1 MAVLKPRSRL
11 VYFRVSEE
19 EFHEYSEMSQHA
31 NARSLSDF
39 ARSAMQ
45 HMRDRKEEEKA
56 LADQLK
62 SVDEI
67 IRKVNEKLEVITQ
80 YIQATGGNIPES
92 QESGD

>member
-19 EFHEYSEMSQHA
+19 EFHEFSEMCQHA

-45 HMRDRKEEEKA
+45 QMRKRRADEDV
-56 LADQLK
+56 LADRLR
-62 SVDEI
+62 SFDELI
-67 IRKVNEKLEVITQ
+67 KQVNQKLELIAQLVEMNMQ
-80 YIQATGGNIPES
+80 NASQK